1 MLLKKILELPRLR
14 EEFGRIREI
23 AKGEAFSITLSG
35 LNEGAKVYFI
45 SLLMSEA
52 GKNFVYVVP
61 SNAEIERL
69 SPSLAY
75 WIEELCSSER
85 KGESFQLLTFPYVDT
100 EAYSS
105 APPHLDIIRR
115 RVEAL
120 WTLTTGK
127 RWLLLVSAP
136 SLAYPTIPPQAF
148 ASRAISLQVGGDY
161 PLYLLKEKL
170 VELGYQREDMVEEVG
185 DFSCRGGIVDLFSPQ
200 HINPLRVEFFADRI
214 ESIREFDI
222 ITQRSI
228 REVQGIDIL
237 PMEEFTSPCN
247 PDESEPLRNG
257 VAAYQHR
264 ARVKGSLAGYLKD
277 CLFVLDEPSLI
288 EKGLD
293 EQHQHFLQRYQF
305 LLSEGRAP
313 IPPHKLLTPQEAIEK
328 EVRKR
333 GVINLCTLGL
343 TSPFKKKGEEEFSFP
358 SRSIP
363 SYKGALSELKLEIE
377 RNKKQHYNTVVLM
390 PNRGRARRVEE
401 ILRDYELE
409 PLLIDPR
416 ESPLPDSPSG
426 PLKGRLLVSWGSHQ
440 GGFCLPSYRLVVVT
454 SEELFGKELHPI
466 PRKKPKSHRFV
477 SDLRDLKVDDYVVHI
492 DHGIGIYKGLKEIKL
507 NGETKEFMVIMYQEG
522 DRLYLPLD
530 RLNLVHK
537 YSWVKAFKPRLD
549 KLGGTSWHQVKK
561 RVKSSLHNIAQELI
575 NLYAARQLIRG
586 YAFSPD
592 TVWQKEFEDAFE
604 YSETP
609 DQQLAIQDMKEDMEN
624 HRPMDRLLCG
634 DVGYGK
640 TEVAMRGAFKAVM
653 DGKQIAMLA
662 PTTILAF
669 QHYRTF
675 VQRFRGYPI
684 KMALLSRLQSKKEQK
699 EIVSRIKGGEIDIVI
714 GTHRLL
720 SRDVELCDLGLL
732 VIDEEQ
738 RFGVAQ
744 KERLK
749 HLKKNVDVLTMTA
762 TPIPRTLNMS
772 FMGVRDLSLIETPPL
787 NRLSIQTTLLSF
799 DEGAVTSAIE
809 RELARGGQVY
819 FVHNRV
825 QSIQSVARLVQRLCP
840 YAHIAIAHGQMPER
854 ELEEVMIDFIAKR
867 YDILVCT
874 SIIENGLDIPSVN
887 TIIIN
892 RADKFGMAQLY
903 QLRGRV
909 GRSDRRAYAYF
920 LIPPERSLSAQAR
933 KRLQA
938 IKEFSYLG
946 SGFRLAAMDLQ
957 IRGSGNLL
965 GREQHGHIAA
975 VGFDLYCQLLQ
986 NAIQELKGE
995 PLEEE
1000 VKPSLNLGVDCH
1012 IPRRWIPDANLR
1024 LMLYRRI
1031 ASAATTYEVD
1041 KLSEEMKDQFG
1052 PLPFSVA
1059 NLLECIKLK
1068 ITAQQ
1073 LNLLSIDRKDHK
1085 LIIRLRPQSVVS
1097 PERLVELVSSRKA
1110 ELQPDGILTFNLPPE
1125 EGRVLGEVKNILNR
1139 LI

>member
-1 MLLKKILELPRLR
+1 LLLKKILELPKQRR
-14 EEFGRIREI
+14 EFSRISDI
-23 AKGEAFSITLSG
+23 AKEKAFSLTLSG
-35 LNEGAKVYFI
+35 LNEGGKVYII
-45 SLLMSEA
+45 SLLLSEV
-52 GKNFVYVVP
+52 GKNLLYVVP

-69 SPSLAY
+69 SPSLGY
-75 WIEELCSSER
+75 WIEELCSLER
-85 KGESFQLLTFPYVDT
+85 EGESFQLLTFPYFDT

-105 APPHLDIIRR
+105 SPPHLDIVRQ

-127 RWLLLVSAP
+127 SWLLLVSAP
-136 SLAYPTIPPQAF
+136 ALAYPTVSPEAF
-148 ASRAISLQVGGDY
+148 ASRAVRLQVGGDY
-161 PLYLLKEKL
+161 PLYQLKEKL
-170 VELGYQREDMVEEVG
+170 VELGYQHADMVEEVG

-200 HINPLRVEFFADRI
+200 HINPLRIEFFADRI
-214 ESIREFDI
+214 ESIREFDVI
-222 ITQRSI
+222 SQCSI
-228 REVQGIDIL
+228 REVHRIDIL
-237 PMEEFTSPCN
+237 PMEEFPSSYD
-247 PDESEPLRNG
+247 PDQLFPLRHG
-257 VAAYQHR
+257 VTDQPLAE
-264 ARVKGSLAGYLKD
+264 VKGSLAGYLKE

-288 EKGLD
+288 DKVLD
-293 EQHQHFLQRYQF
+293 EQHEHFRHRCQ
-305 LLSEGRAP
+305 LLHSEGRAP
-313 IPPHKLLTPQEAIEK
+313 IPPDELLVPRDRIEE
-328 EVRKR
+328 EVRKS
-333 GVINLCTLGL
+333 GVISLRSLGL
-343 TSPFKKKGEEEFSFP
+343 TRPVKEGGEEEFNIPCQSL
-358 SRSIP
+358 P
-363 SYKGALSELKLEIE
+363 SYKGALSELIKEIK
-377 RNKKQHYNTVVLM
+377 RNKKRGYNTVVLM

-409 PLLIDPR
+409 PLFINPQEPALSDYPSDP
-416 ESPLPDSPSG
+416 LNG
-426 PLKGRLLVSWGSHQ
+426 LLLVSWGSHQ

-454 SEELFGKELHPI
+454 SEELFGKELQPQ
-466 PRKKPKSHRFV
+466 PRKRPKSARFV

-492 DHGIGIYKGLKEIKL
+492 DHGIGIYKGLKELKL
-507 NGETKEFMVIMYQEG
+507 NGEIKEFMLIMYQDG
-522 DRLYLPLD
+522 DRLYLPLE

-537 YSWVKAFKPRLD
+537 YSGVKGFKPKLD
-549 KLGGTSWHQVKK
+549 KLGGPSWHRVKK
-561 RVKSSLHNIAQELI
+561 RVKSSLYDIAQGLL

-586 YAFSPD
+586 FAFSLD
-592 TVWQKEFEDAFE
+592 TVWQKEFEDSFE
-604 YSETP
+604 YTETP
-609 DQQLAIQDMKEDMEN
+609 DQQLVIQEMNEDMESP
-624 HRPMDRLLCG
+624 RPMDRLLCG

-653 DGKQIAMLA
+653 DGKQVALLA
-662 PTTILAF
+662 PTTVLAF

-675 VQRFRGYPI
+675 IQRFRGYPVKI
-684 KMALLSRLQSKKEQK
+684 ALLSRLQSKKEQK
-699 EIVSRIKGGEIDIVI
+699 EIVSRLKGGDIDIVI

-720 SRDVELCDLGLL
+720 SRDVEFCDLGLL

-749 HLKKNVDVLTMTA
+749 HLRKNIDVLTMTA
-762 TPIPRTLNMS
+762 TPIPRTLHMS
-772 FMGVRDLSLIETPPL
+772 IMGVRDLSLIETPPL

-799 DEGAVTSAIE
+799 DEGAIISAID

-825 QSIQSVARLVQRLCP
+825 QGIQSVAHMVQRLCP
-840 YAHIAIAHGQMPER
+840 NARIAIAHGQLLER
-854 ELEEVMIDFIAKR
+854 ELEGVMIDFIDKR
-867 YDILVCT
+867 FDILVCT

-892 RADKFGMAQLY
+892 RADKFGLAQLY

-909 GRSDRRAYAYF
+909 GRSDRRAYAYL
-920 LIPPERSLSAQAR
+920 LIPPERSLSSQAR
-933 KRLQA
+933 KRLLA

-946 SGFRLAAMDLQ
+946 SGFRLAAMDLE
-957 IRGSGNLL
+957 IRGAGNLL

-986 NAIQELKGE
+986 DTIQELRGE

-1031 ASAATTYEVD
+1031 ATAATTYEVD
-1041 KLSEEMKDQFG
+1041 KVAEEMKDRYG
-1052 PLPFSVA
+1052 PLPLSVV
-1059 NLLECIKLK
+1059 NLLDCVKLR

-1085 LIIRLRPQSVVS
+1085 LIIRLKPQSMVR
-1097 PERLVELVSSRKA
+1097 PEKIGELVSSHEA
-1110 ELQPDGILTFNLPPE
+1110 ELHPEGMLTFDLPLE

-1139 LI
+1139 LS